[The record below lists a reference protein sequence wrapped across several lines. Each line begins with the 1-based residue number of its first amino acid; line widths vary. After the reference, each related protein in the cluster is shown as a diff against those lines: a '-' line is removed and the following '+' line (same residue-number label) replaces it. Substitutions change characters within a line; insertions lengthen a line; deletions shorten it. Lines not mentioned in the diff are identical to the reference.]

1 MSTPLPDILAYYT
14 RPGPLTTLP
23 DNEAIRALL
32 AGLPT
37 AIPDLVQAVQNNLIH
52 VFWADQYGVTLSG
65 ERKAEVNTRTAA
77 ARLQRIYDVDPAPLT
92 VARPPDK
99 KSVGN
104 CRDHSVLMVAL
115 LRHLGIPARA
125 RCGFGTYFMPGQ
137 YVDHW
142 VAEYWNAD
150 QGRWIMVDAQLD
162 ALQRGKLGVDFD
174 TLDVPHHRFI
184 TGGHAWQMCRQEG
197 ADPDSFGIADLHGL
211 WFVQGDLMRDIA
223 ALNKVELLPWDSWGL
238 AFSGEGGP
246 SESELA
252 FLDHMAALTL
262 GGNEAFDELHS
273 RYGSDARLTVPPV
286 ILSFPNGPEP
296 VQITLANEP
305 GWVYPAPAT
314 KAELLASITTQ
325 RRRLEAAFA
334 GLSDAELTQPDV
346 VGFWSI
352 KDVMAHVARCER
364 LVMEWYRTRVSGDS
378 SVQLELGFS
387 PEAEDRMNQEW
398 YEQDRHLSLAET
410 RAVFNASY
418 HDIWSAI
425 EAMSEDEIFRGG
437 HYPWTGQWPLLPYL
451 CANTDGHYAEHAG
464 QIETWR
470 KK

>member
-1 MSTPLPDILAYYT
+1 VNILT
-14 RPGPLTTLP
+14 ILGSP
-23 DNEAIRALL
+23 
-32 AGLPT
+32 
-37 AIPDLVQAVQNNLIH
+37 
-52 VFWADQYGVTLSG
+52 
-65 ERKAEVNTRTAA
+65 RKNGNT
-77 ARLQRIYDVDPAPLT
+77 
-92 VARPPDK
+92 
-99 KSVGN
+99 
-104 CRDHSVLMVAL
+104 
-115 LRHLGIPARA
+115 
-125 RCGFGTYFMPGQ
+125 
-137 YVDHW
+137 
-142 VAEYWNAD
+142 
-150 QGRWIMVDAQLD
+150 
-162 ALQRGKLGVDFD
+162 
-174 TLDVPHHRFI
+174 
-184 TGGHAWQMCRQEG
+184 
-197 ADPDSFGIADLHGL
+197 
-211 WFVQGDLMRDIA
+211 
-223 ALNKVELLPWDSWGL
+223 
-238 AFSGEGGP
+238 
-246 SESELA
+246 
-252 FLDHMAALTL
+252 
-262 GGNEAFDELHS
+262 
-273 RYGSDARLTVPPV
+273 
-286 ILSFPNGPEP
+286 
-296 VQITLANEP
+296 
-305 GWVYPAPAT
+305 APAT
-314 KAELLASITTQ
+314 KAELLASISTQ

-418 HDIWSAI
+418 HDIRSAI